1 MHFLQTFV
9 MQDSWKDSEMIN
21 TRYCAAAY
29 FYAALH
35 ILHENIYCSF
45 STKGAIIFLCKYD
58 YGG

>member
-29 FYAALH
+29 FMQPLH
-35 ILHENIYCSF
+35 ILHENISLSLFDERCYN
-45 STKGAIIFLCKYD
+45 IFM
-58 YGG
+58 

>member
-9 MQDSWKDSEMIN
+9 MQDFWKDSEMIN

-29 FYAALH
+29 FCSRCIFFIEIFH
-35 ILHENIYCSF
+35 CSF
-45 STKGAIIFLCKYD
+45 SAKGAIMISAKYD

>member
-29 FYAALH
+29 FMQPLH
-35 ILHENIYCSF
+35 ILHRNNFIVAF
-45 STKGAIIFLCKYD
+45 QRKVL
-58 YGG
+58 

>member
-29 FYAALH
+29 FMQRCIFSIKIFH
-35 ILHENIYCSF
+35 CSF
-45 STKGAIIFLCKYD
+45 PMKGAIIFLCKYEH
-58 YGG
+58 GG

>member
-29 FYAALH
+29 FMHQLL
-35 ILHENIYCSF
+35 ILHENIS
-45 STKGAIIFLCKYD
+45 L
-58 YGG
+58 

>member
-29 FYAALH
+29 FMQPLH
-35 ILHENIYCSF
+35 ILHE
-45 STKGAIIFLCKYD
+45 KYFIVAFRRKVL
-58 YGG
+58 